1 MNANFEI
8 MPRDIRRAGA
18 DLAKHRLQE
27 NKALESTLQIRD
39 INKRL
44 VKLVG

>member
-27 NKALESTLQIRD
+27 VEALESTLRIRD

-44 VKLVG
+44 VKFIG